1 MSSSV
6 KGSIPKSKNAQQ
18 YYEAIAQRFKESKKA
33 VKSTLLNQLIDMKYD
48 GQGCMRAHI
57 MNLIDIGT
65 KLQELDMTV
74 DEDMMV
80 HFALNYLPKEFK
92 SLEETYI
99 AQKENWTL
107 NDLITISVQQEHNI
121 IRERGAKMVNMV
133 QTKQNKE
140 NKHKTATGKEKE
152 SITEKALKPTT
163 GLVKVF
169 VGNGEEVQVNYIGTV
184 RIKLEF
190 GFVLELDEVVHVP
203 SMKKSLISV
212 TRLVKSKF
220 SLYFD
225 VTGRSIVR
233 NKDLVGKA

>member
-18 YYEAIAQRFKESKKA
+18 YYESIAQRFKESEKA
-33 VKSTLLNQLIDMKYD
+33 VKSSLLNQLIYMKYD
-48 GQGCMRAHI
+48 GQGCVRAHI

-80 HFALNYLPKEFK
+80 HFALNSLPKEFK
-92 SLEETYI
+92 SLKETYI
-99 AQKENWTL
+99 AQKETWTL

-121 IRERGAKMVNMV
+121 IRESGAKMVNMV

-140 NKHKTATGKEKE
+140 NNGWKRRREKE
-152 SITEKALKPTT
+152 FTSKRLPSKDE
-163 GLVKVF
+163 VKVF
-169 VGNGEEVQVNYIGTV
+169 VGNGEEVQVNYIGTI

-190 GFVLELDEVVHVP
+190 GFVLELDEVVYVP

-220 SLYFD
+220 SLNFD
-225 VTGRSIVR
+225 GTGCSIFR